1 MFYVLALIP
10 VAMMSL
16 AITRFWRC
24 LRRLGYAGEVIG
36 RAPNMLALDGVSLLM
51 AALAGYWSLHSW
63 FGVTIPILKNG
74 PMAEWQV
81 TLMATACSVACC
93 VVAYF
98 NAGERF
104 VHPSLA
110 GMREAALRT
119 LAAQR
124 IIDAVELARLVERG
138 QLHAQQSCQQPGKGR
153 TIDIDGVRK

>member
-10 VAMMSL
+10 VVMMSL
-16 AITRFWRC
+16 AIMRFWRC

-36 RAPNMLALDGVSLLM
+36 HAPSMLAFDGVSLLM
-51 AALAGYWSLHSW
+51 AALTGYWSLHSW
-63 FGVTIPILKNG
+63 FGITLPILQSG

-81 TLMATACSVACC
+81 TFMALVCSIACC
-93 VVAYF
+93 AVAYF

-119 LAAQR
+119 LAAHR

-138 QLHAQQSCQQPGKGR
+138 QVQAKQSCQQLDESR
-153 TIDIDGVRK
+153 IVDLDEVRK